1 MKTIQRTLG
10 IFIILFSMLISP
22 IQANENSSSN
32 WMERIRDETKLS
44 ALSIPGTH
52 DSATQYVSLNSIFQC
67 QDTAIKTQLENGYR
81 YLDIRLVIDG
91 QDLILKH
98 NFAKCKNN
106 NSFFSKPLSLDD
118 VLKDIYTFLDK
129 HPSEAAIFCVKKEN
143 SKDNLDILKQL
154 LTNKI
159 HSNSSYWYLENRIPS
174 LGEVRNKI
182 ILATRFESEEGL
194 YFNWEEQGDRTILK
208 VPVTKSSINN
218 NEALYIQDRFN
229 YDIEDKI
236 DAIKYGL
243 ENAKADDSTFYLNF
257 TSTSGKGKIGHPKK
271 YAMKINEY
279 LMNYKW
285 IKKNYGIIIVDF
297 ADKELAHKIY
307 STN

>member
-52 DSATQYVSLNSIFQC
+52 DSATQYVSLSSIFQC

-129 HPSEAAIFCVKKEN
+129 HPSEAVIFCVKKEN
-143 SKDNLDILKQL
+143 SKDNLDVLKQL
-154 LTNKI
+154 LTNKVY
-159 HSNSSYWYLENRIPS
+159 SNSSYWYLENRIPT

-194 YFNWEEQGDRTILK
+194 YFNWDEQGDRTILD
-208 VPVTKSSINN
+208 VPHSQSSIN
-218 NEALYIQDRFN
+218 ETESAYIQDRYN
-229 YDIEDKI
+229 YGIKDKI
-236 DAIKYGL
+236 NAIEYSL
-243 ENAKADDSTFYLNF
+243 ENCRANDTTFYLNF
-257 TSTSGKGKIGHPKK
+257 ASTSGKGKMGHPKK
-271 YAMKINEY
+271 YAKKINDY
-279 LMNYKW
+279 LMHYKW
-285 IKKNYGIIIVDF
+285 KKNNYGIIIVDF
-297 ADKELAHKIY
+297 ANPQLAQIIY